1 MIKKK
6 KEKKWIFLLHLNE
19 FNLNDGFKNYIVPNI
34 FYAPSMKKMYG
45 RKKNI
50 YIYIHTQSN
59 MLYLFFLLHYSKIN
73 QKNKK

>member
-6 KEKKWIFLLHLNE
+6 KKGKKWIFLLHLNE
-19 FNLNDGFKNYIVPNI
+19 FNLNDGFKNYIVPKI

-50 YIYIHTQSN
+50 YIYTHTIQ
-59 MLYLFFLLHYSKIN
+59 YAIFILFAALFQN
-73 QKNKK
+73 